1 MSTALSMPAEQPTLA
16 EPNASPLSQRQ
27 KAAIV
32 VRLLL
37 AQGAEIPLST
47 LPMDVQRELI
57 HQMANLTH
65 VDQNTV
71 TSVVG
76 EFIAAFDSN
85 GLSFPGALEETLD
98 LMEGSLSKDTLTRIR
113 KEAGLTL
120 YSDPW
125 ARISGLEVE
134 ALLPILEGESIEVGA
149 VVLSKLS
156 VAKAAEVL
164 GQLPGERARRIT
176 YAVSLTSDIAPAL
189 VRKIGQS
196 LAAQL
201 DTQPDR
207 EFADGPVERVGA
219 ILNFSPAATREDM
232 LDSLDQTDA
241 GFAAQVRKA
250 IFTFANIPDRVD
262 PKDVPKIT
270 KDVDPTKLLEALA
283 GATGEDEKV
292 VDFILS
298 NMSQRMADQLRE
310 DMAELG
316 SVKQKTA
323 EAAMTAVVI
332 AVRELA
338 DSGTIFLVAEDDG
351 EDDE

>member
-1 MSTALSMPAEQPTLA
+1 MPAEQPTLA